1 MSARRASTG
10 HRVRGPRCAGPP
22 GFTRRLQPQRVSSPR
37 RSFSLPRPVRAIL
50 SLLLPEGGILL
61 AAVLAARSADA
72 RAVVEPYLPYFLPT
86 VFAVGAAMSWRFNR
100 ARLLLALVVLA
111 LAERSLALFSARS
124 EGILDAAPVTLHLAA
139 ILVAANLTALAF
151 VRERSLLSAEGLRRI
166 GALLLQIV
174 AVAGVYAA
182 WPPELGDPLAR
193 VLLPLAAWEGLALP
207 QLVALA
213 FLAALSVQGVR
224 AIWRRETVARG
235 FFWATAAAL
244 LAFAASADPLASALA
259 LGTGGVVLV
268 VAAVENA
275 YAMAYRDELTGL
287 PARRALNEAMQRLDG
302 GYTVAMVDVDHFKQF
317 NDRHGHDV
325 GDQVLRL
332 VASRLA
338 RVNHGGRAYRY
349 GGEEFT
355 VLLPGVAL
363 EESVRILD
371 ELRRDVADAVF
382 TVRAADRPK
391 RKPTKPKRGRGGAQ
405 KLSVTVSIGAAER
418 RSQDLPDAVVKAAD
432 RALYRAKEGGRNRV
446 AK

>member
-1 MSARRASTG
+1 MPAA
-10 HRVRGPRCAGPP
+10 
-22 GFTRRLQPQRVSSPR
+22 R
-37 RSFSLPRPVRAIL
+37 RSFSVPRPVRAAV
-50 SLLLPEGGILL
+50 SLLLPEGGIIL
-61 AAVLAARSADA
+61 AAALAARSAEA

-86 VFAVGAAMSWRFNR
+86 VLAAGAALSWRFNR

-111 LAERSLALFSARS
+111 LAERALVLFAASA
-124 EGILDAAPVTLHLAA
+124 EGVLDAAPVALHLSAV
-139 ILVAANLTALAF
+139 LVAANLSAIAF
-151 VRERSLLSAEGLRRI
+151 LRERSLLSAHGLRRI
-166 GALLLQIV
+166 GALVLQIV
-174 AVAGVYAA
+174 AVVAVYAA
-182 WPPELGDPLAR
+182 WPPDLGDPLSR
-193 VLLPLAAWEGLALP
+193 VLLPLAAWEEVSLP

-213 FLAALSVQGVR
+213 FVAALSAQGAR
-224 AIWRRETVARG
+224 AIWRPETVARG

-244 LAFAASADPLASALA
+244 LSFSASGDSLATTLA

-302 GYTVAMVDVDHFKQF
+302 SYTVAMVDVDHFKQF

-338 RVNHGGRAYRY
+338 RVDHGGRAYRY

-355 VLLPGVAL
+355 VLLPGIPI
-363 EESVRILD
+363 EESVKILD
-371 ELRRDVADAVF
+371 ELRRDVAEAVF

-391 RKPTKPKRGRGGAQ
+391 RKPAKPKPGRGGSQ

-418 RSQDLPDAVVKAAD
+418 RRQDLPDAVVKAAD